1 MQNLSP
7 ACLETTDARI
17 QKAQDIRAQWEDEL
31 SSMSVSTEDRMAPRH
46 ALRELEKAMPKVSKN
61 KIQNESK
68 TARWDFFKFL
78 KPSSNLFKRWC
89 KSSSLLKELCNQT
102 KLLHHYFQTV
112 LNMFQI

>member
-46 ALRELEKAMPKVSKN
+46 ALRELEKAMPKVSK
-61 KIQNESK
+61 KSTFNEFIRCFHQLVYQIFSMNCYWSK
-68 TARWDFFKFL
+68 TVFDRDFT
-78 KPSSNLFKRWC
+78 SWS
-89 KSSSLLKELCNQT
+89 
-102 KLLHHYFQTV
+102 
-112 LNMFQI
+112 

>member
-46 ALRELEKAMPKVSKN
+46 ALRELEKAMPKVSKK
-61 KIQNESK
+61 KINEFIRCFHQFVSQ
-68 TARWDFFKFL
+68 FFLRNFL
-78 KPSSNLFKRWC
+78 SLSS
-89 KSSSLLKELCNQT
+89 
-102 KLLHHYFQTV
+102 
-112 LNMFQI
+112 

>member
-46 ALRELEKAMPKVSKN
+46 ALRELEKAMPKVSK
-61 KIQNESK
+61 KIQRIHPMFSPICF
-68 TARWDFFKFL
+68 TIFSTKF
-78 KPSSNLFKRWC
+78 SQF
-89 KSSSLLKELCNQT
+89 
-102 KLLHHYFQTV
+102 
-112 LNMFQI
+112 

>member
-46 ALRELEKAMPKVSKN
+46 ALRELEKAMPKVSKKKLTN
-61 KIQNESK
+61 
-68 TARWDFFKFL
+68 
-78 KPSSNLFKRWC
+78 SSDVFTNLFHNFFYAIF
-89 KSSSLLKELCNQT
+89 S
-102 KLLHHYFQTV
+102 V
-112 LNMFQI
+112 

>member
-46 ALRELEKAMPKVSKN
+46 ALRELEKAMPKVSKKKLTN
-61 KIQNESK
+61 
-68 TARWDFFKFL
+68 
-78 KPSSNLFKRWC
+78 SSDIFTNLFHKC
-89 KSSSLLKELCNQT
+89 FYEFFS
-102 KLLHHYFQTV
+102 V
-112 LNMFQI
+112 

>member
-46 ALRELEKAMPKVSKN
+46 ALRELEKAMPKVSKK
-61 KIQNESK
+61 KINEFIRSFHQFVSQ
-68 TARWDFFKFL
+68 FFLRNFL
-78 KPSSNLFKRWC
+78 SLSS
-89 KSSSLLKELCNQT
+89 
-102 KLLHHYFQTV
+102 
-112 LNMFQI
+112 